1 MLLEEKLPQKYVLL
15 HGNIIT
21 MDDRNPKAQAIAVNN
36 GRIIRVGSAND
47 MDSFLEQGWSYCDL
61 EGKTVVPG
69 FIDCHSHLDLT
80 GIMHIGY
87 QVTNASTMHELVTMI
102 QNVAATVP
110 EGETVLFFGLDET
123 KLKER
128 RVPTRGDL
136 DQASIKHPIVVLHY
150 TWHQTFINSKAIELF
165 QVTPKQEGTFVY
177 EGKLTGVLKDPVAF
191 AINSAVIRQIPEE
204 RIENGIAQVVNEAL
218 QHGLTTI
225 HTMQGAMG
233 LDRLTEMMVRLQG
246 KLPIHLLFWEQ
257 SDDVESAIKN
267 KLLRIGG
274 CGSMQADGEVG
285 SNTAA
290 IFERKSERLVHRGLL
305 NYSQEHW
312 DHLVLEA
319 HKNRLQF
326 AAHAEGEAGI
336 EAVLSALEKAQRKCK
351 RLDSRHRI
359 EHMELPTLT
368 QLKRMAKLDVLA
380 SMQPAFANVA
390 QEDFEKLT
398 EQYGERRMRFFNPM
412 RSVRDLGVKLVGG
425 SDSPVTPYDPL
436 WGMHCALNHPVKEE
450 RLSVQEA
457 LRMFTICAAYSG
469 FEENEKGTI
478 EEKKLADLVIL
489 SKDPFRVA
497 PEQFWQS
504 VKVSAV
510 LVKEK
515 LYRVSSSEKK
525 VFEKRIKH

>member
-15 HGNIIT
+15 HGNFIT
-21 MDDRNPKAQAIAVNN
+21 MDDSNPKAQAIAVNR
-36 GRIIRVGSAND
+36 GRIVRVGSSTD
-47 MDSFLEQGWSYCDL
+47 MDSFLEQGWAYCDL
-61 EGKTVVPG
+61 GGKTVVPG

-80 GIMHIGY
+80 GIMHTGY
-87 QVTNASTMHELVTMI
+87 QVSHVSTMKELITMI
-102 QNVAATVP
+102 QTIAATVP
-110 EGETVLFFGLDET
+110 EGESILFFGLDDT

-128 RVPTRGDL
+128 RVPTRDDL
-136 DQASIKHPIVVLHY
+136 DQASTKHPIVVLHY
-150 TWHQTFINSKAIELF
+150 TWHQTFINSRAIELF
-165 QVTPKQEGTFVY
+165 QITSEKQGAIIYNGV
-177 EGKLTGVLKDPVAF
+177 LTGILEDPLAF
-191 AINSAVIRQIPEE
+191 KINSAVIRQIPEE
-204 RIENGIAQVVNEAL
+204 RIKKGIIQVVNEAL
-218 QHGLTTI
+218 QHGITTI

-233 LDRLTEMMVRLQG
+233 LDQLTEMMIRVQE
-246 KLPIHLLFWEQ
+246 KLPVHLLFWEQ

-290 IFERKSERLVHRGLL
+290 IFEDNPERLVHRGLL

-312 DHLVLEA
+312 DHLILEA
-319 HKNRLQF
+319 HKNHLQF

-336 EAVLSALEKAQRKCK
+336 EAVLSAMERAQKVYK
-351 RLDSRHRI
+351 RSNSRHRI

-368 QLKRMAKLDVLA
+368 QMKRMAKLDVLA
-380 SMQPAFANVA
+380 SMQPAFANIA
-390 QEDFEKLT
+390 QEEFEKLT

-450 RLSVQEA
+450 RLSVQEV

-478 EEKKLADLVIL
+478 EEKKLADVVVL

-504 VKVSAV
+504 VKVNAV

-515 LYRVSSSEKK
+515 LYRVSSSKK
-525 VFEKRIKH
+525 NVFEKRIQH

>member
-21 MDDRNPKAQAIAVNN
+21 MDDRRPKAKAIAVNN
-36 GRIIRVGSAND
+36 GRIIRVGSSAD
-47 MDSFLEQGWSYCDL
+47 MDSFLEQGWPYGDL

-80 GIMHIGY
+80 GIMHVGFQIAS
-87 QVTNASTMHELVTMI
+87 ASTMHELITMI
-102 QNVAATVP
+102 QNVATIVP
-110 EGETVLFFGLDET
+110 EGESILFFGLDET

-128 RVPTRGDL
+128 RVPTRDDL
-136 DQASIKHPIVVLHY
+136 DQASMKHSIVVLHY
-150 TWHQTFINSKAIELF
+150 TWHQTFVNSKAIERF
-165 QVTPKQEGTFVY
+165 QVTPEKEGAFVY

-204 RIENGIAQVVNEAL
+204 RIKEGIIQVVNEAL
-218 QHGLTTI
+218 QHGITTI

-233 LDRLTEMMVRLQG
+233 LDELTEMMVRLQE
-246 KLPIHLLFWEQ
+246 KLPVHLLFWEQ
-257 SDDVESAIKN
+257 SDDVERAIKN

-290 IFERKSERLVHRGLL
+290 IFEGNPERLVHRGLL
-305 NYSQEHW
+305 NYSQERW
-312 DHLVLEA
+312 DHLILEA
-319 HKNRLQF
+319 HKNHLQF

-336 EAVLSALEKAQRKCK
+336 EAVLSAMERAQKVYK
-351 RLDSRHRI
+351 RTNSRHRI

-368 QLKRMAKLDVLA
+368 QMKRMAKLDVLA
-380 SMQPAFANVA
+380 SMQPAFANIA
-390 QEDFEKLT
+390 QEEFEKLT
-398 EQYGERRMRFFNPM
+398 EQYGKSRMRFFNPM

-450 RLSVQEA
+450 RLSVQEV

-478 EEKKLADLVIL
+478 EERKLADVVVL
-489 SKDPFRVA
+489 SKDPFRVS

-504 VKVSAV
+504 VKVNAV

-515 LYRVSSSEKK
+515 LYRVRSSKK
-525 VFEKRIKH
+525 NVFEKLTKN